1 MRFSLD
7 LAVFVTNMDY
17 IFQINKDNR
26 KETEEQIRCALQSLM
41 KPEEVEDELRKAI
54 EGLNLEERP
63 QQ

>member
-1 MRFSLD
+1 MLRD
-7 LAVFVTNMDY
+7 MDY

-26 KETEEQIRCALQSLM
+26 KETEDQIRCALQSLM